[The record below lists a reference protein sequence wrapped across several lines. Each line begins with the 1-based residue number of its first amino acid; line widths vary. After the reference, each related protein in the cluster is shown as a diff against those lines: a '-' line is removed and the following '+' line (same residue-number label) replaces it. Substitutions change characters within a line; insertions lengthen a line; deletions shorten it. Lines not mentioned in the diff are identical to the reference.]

1 MSGALRS
8 ALERSLDPA
17 AIEAKAG
24 EVRVALKQAAG
35 SGKLVVIGSARLPE
49 KVVHAVRAA
58 GGDVAA
64 LVEFAPRFWGR
75 EVAGLPVTSLGEAL
89 MQVGEDPVA
98 LVGIW
103 SPNHIYAETR
113 AWLEAAGVRR
123 VLPVNA
129 AFWAHADEL
138 GAWYQF
144 GDPSLYGAHA
154 GDILTVFDAL
164 SDEESK
170 RQFAGILQYRV
181 TLEPAHIP
189 LPSYRRIYF
198 DPAIA
203 TLPDDAV
210 IADIGAFSGDTLE
223 VFLYWQGT
231 RFSRFVA
238 FEPDPMS
245 FAKLEAYRASLPQG
259 IRDKVECVHAA
270 AGAAPGTLRFSATG
284 TPGTKATDEGEVEV
298 PCLTVDAFF
307 NGKPLD
313 YIKVD
318 VEGAE
323 PEVLAGAWKTIERT
337 RPVIGLSIYHAPE
350 DVFTLPLHLIQR
362 LKGYA
367 FHVRAHDH
375 DGIDFIVYAVPVE
388 KSAHRPARPPPE
400 DRAAR

>member
-17 AIEAKAG
+17 TIAAKAV
-24 EVRVALKQAAG
+24 EVRTALTQAAG
-35 SGKLVVIGSARLPE
+35 AGKLVVVGSARLPE

-58 GGDVAA
+58 GGEVAA

-75 EVAGLPVTSLGEAL
+75 EVAGRPVTSLSEAL
-89 MQVGEDPVA
+89 AQVGDDPLA

-103 SPNHIYAETR
+103 SPNHIYAETK

-129 AFWAHADEL
+129 AFWAHADRL

-154 GDILTVFDAL
+154 GDILKIFDAL
-164 SDEESK
+164 ADDESK

-181 TLEPAHIP
+181 SLDPAHIP
-189 LPSYRRIYF
+189 LPSYKRIYF

-203 TLPDDAV
+203 TLPDNVA

-231 RFSRFVA
+231 RFQRFVA

-245 FAKLEAYRASLPQG
+245 FAKLQAYRASLPQG
-259 IRDKVECVHAA
+259 VRDKVECVHAA
-270 AGAAPGTLRFSATG
+270 IGAAPGTLRFSATG
-284 TPGTKATDEGEVEV
+284 TPGTKATEEGEVEV
-298 PCLTVDAFF
+298 PCLTVDAVFD
-307 NGKPLD
+307 GKPLD

-323 PEVLAGAWKTIERT
+323 PDVLAGSWKTIERT

-350 DVFTLPLHLIQR
+350 HVFTLPLQLIER
-362 LKGYA
+362 LRGYE
-367 FHVRAHDH
+367 FCFRAHDH
-375 DGIDFIVYAVPVE
+375 DGIDFIFYAVPVE
-388 KSAHRPARPPPE
+388 KSARRPAST
-400 DRAAR
+400 AA